1 MRQRKIIRLKEYDY
15 SKKGWY
21 FVTIVVQDRLYL
33 FGEIEE
39 NNLILNNAGKM
50 INKWYKKLEI
60 KFPGIKC
67 HEHIVMPNHFHC
79 IIEICANV
87 GSAPCVRPSLSQI
100 IQWFKTMTSND
111 YIKRVKK
118 EKWPKFNKKL
128 WERSFIDRILRE
140 HEIERTKTYILN
152 NPKNPN

>member
-1 MRQRKIIRLKEYDY
+1 MRQRKIIRLKGYDY
-15 SKKGWY
+15 SIDGWY
-21 FVTIVVQDRLYL
+21 FVTIVVQDRLHL
-33 FGEIEE
+33 FGEIKE
-39 NNLILNNAGKM
+39 NSMILNNAGKM
-50 INKWYKKLEI
+50 IIKWYNKLEI

-67 HEHIVMPNHFHC
+67 HENIVMPNHFHC
-79 IIEICANV
+79 IIEIRANV

-100 IQWFKTMTSND
+100 IQWFKTMTTNE
-111 YIKRVKK
+111 YIKGVKGMG
-118 EKWPKFNKKL
+118 WRKFNKKL